1 MPFAR
6 LYNASISFFLLKM
19 SAFDCIKMLSHHEN
33 NVNILTTKYLAL
45 IILKIIDKMDDSV
58 AYQAKNNLFVETLQP
73 PSRAAAFIQL
83 FSGFSLSALIEE
95 IFKELLDEADDL
107 SSLAFSAIIKN
118 VLNKFKYFTH

>member
-1 MPFAR
+1 
-6 LYNASISFFLLKM
+6 
-19 SAFDCIKMLSHHEN
+19 MLSHHEN

-45 IILKIIDKMDDSV
+45 IIFKIIDKMDDSV

-107 SSLAFSAIIKN
+107 SSLAFSTIIKN

>member
-1 MPFAR
+1 
-6 LYNASISFFLLKM
+6 
-19 SAFDCIKMLSHHEN
+19 MLSHHEN

-45 IILKIIDKMDDSV
+45 IIFKIIDKMDDSV

-95 IFKELLDEADDL
+95 IFHELLDEADDL
-107 SSLAFSAIIKN
+107 SSLALSAIIKN

>member
-1 MPFAR
+1 
-6 LYNASISFFLLKM
+6 
-19 SAFDCIKMLSHHEN
+19 
-33 NVNILTTKYLAL
+33 
-45 IILKIIDKMDDSV
+45 MDDSV

>member
-1 MPFAR
+1 MIMSLIRQKQPFC
-6 LYNASISFFLLKM
+6 S
-19 SAFDCIKMLSHHEN
+19 
-33 NVNILTTKYLAL
+33 NITAAP
-45 IILKIIDKMDDSV
+45 V
-58 AYQAKNNLFVETLQP
+58 
-73 PSRAAAFIQL
+73 RAAAFIQL